1 MKKAKKL
8 LISQMEL
15 LVEKSKDCTGRD
27 LSSCTRDIINI
38 SFELRQ
44 NLVQT
49 KESKGKYDGEIRIKT
64 RVDNSEVNKT
74 IKKLKKAGKLAEKL
88 AGNESMK
95 ENQKH
100 RK

>member
-1 MKKAKKL
+1 
-8 LISQMEL
+8 MEL

-27 LSSCTRDIINI
+27 LSSCTQDIINI

-74 IKKLKKAGKLAEKL
+74 IKKLKKASKLAEKL

-95 ENQKH
+95 
-100 RK
+100 RKSET